1 MKAIYQKPETEMIV
15 VAAQQ
20 LMAGSLG
27 NPEDGFNIDGAPE
40 TTSET
45 SGNLS
50 RRHSIWDDEEDF

>member
-27 NPEDGFNIDGAPE
+27 NPEDGFDISDAPE
-40 TTSET
+40 TGATD
-45 SGNLS
+45 GNLS